1 MVDPIQEQKDILRE
15 QFIKGDLTPSQY
27 WEQRDALDA
36 ARQEMLNLEAM
47 EYKAKQLEAAI
58 QRAGGVVQ
66 KRQFGEI
73 PNPWLP
79 RFQSLTNQ
87 MALEKN
93 GDFNLLAV
101 LKSEA
106 GMLGGDRRL
115 AMAKA
120 ERERLEK
127 QQRLLDETAK
137 LRQIND
143 RRLNRQQT
151 HPDFADKVAESRQ
164 KNANV
169 IPYFQT
175 KNG

>member
-1 MVDPIQEQKDILRE
+1 MVDSIDKQKDILRE

-27 WEQRDALDA
+27 WQERDALDA
-36 ARQEMLNLEAM
+36 ARQEMLALEEM

-66 KRQFGEI
+66 KRQYGQI
-73 PNPWLP
+73 PNPWLDG
-79 RFQSLTNQ
+79 FKSLTNQ

-93 GDFNLLAV
+93 GDFNLIAI
-101 LKSEA
+101 LKHEA
-106 GMLGGDRRL
+106 GQLGGDRRL

-137 LRQIND
+137 LRAVND
-143 RRLNRQQT
+143 ARLNRQQP
-151 HPDFADKVAESRQ
+151 HSDFADKVAESRR

-169 IPYFQT
+169 IPYF
-175 KNG
+175 GG